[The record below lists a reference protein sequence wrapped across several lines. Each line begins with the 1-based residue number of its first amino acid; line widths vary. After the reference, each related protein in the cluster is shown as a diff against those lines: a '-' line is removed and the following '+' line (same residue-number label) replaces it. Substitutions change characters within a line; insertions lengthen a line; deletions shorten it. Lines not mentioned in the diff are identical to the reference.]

1 MPIGLHKK
9 HIDMKRYTTF
19 KNALLVVSLGIL
31 TFSAC
36 KKDNALSLDDE
47 LQFAKLEAI
56 TISSTSAV
64 SGSANTTDSLYAMDA
79 CKKGNK
85 KTRVELSS
93 LSASI
98 KNYLSANYP
107 GNTFLKAYQIANQ
120 TTSVLESFVVVVEF
134 NDKPVAV
141 KFDAGGSFLKVL
153 EIREGRNMKG
163 KGGWHAG
170 GLFDNRDG
178 KHRDTLAISA
188 IPAAIKAYML
198 STYPADTLV
207 HAFVNKDKS
216 VIIISRNIE
225 FYATSFTASN
235 VFIKRIQ
242 LPAGPAKVR
251 SIEASVL
258 PSKVPTYLTSTYP
271 NYVFKK
277 AFELKVNGALKGY
290 LVLIDAN
297 LTKYAIHFDASGQ
310 FIKAVTIR

>member
-1 MPIGLHKK
+1 
-9 HIDMKRYTTF
+9 MKRYTTF
-19 KNALLVVSLGIL
+19 KNALLIVSMGIL
-31 TFSAC
+31 TLSAC
-36 KKDNALSLDDE
+36 KKDNVLSLDDE
-47 LQFAKLEAI
+47 LQFVKLEAI

-64 SGSANTTDSLYAMDA
+64 SGSGNATDSLYAMDA

-85 KTRVELSS
+85 KTRVEQSS

-98 KNYLSANYP
+98 TTYLSANYP

-120 TTSVLESFVVVVEF
+120 TTSVIESFVVVVQF
-134 NDKPVAV
+134 NEKPVAI
-141 KFDAGGSFLKVL
+141 KFDASGIFLKVL

-188 IPAAIKAYML
+188 IPSAIKAYML
-198 STYPADTLV
+198 STHPADTLV
-207 HAFVNKDKS
+207 HAFVNKDQS
-216 VIIISRNIE
+216 IILISRNIE
-225 FYATSFTASN
+225 FYATSFTTAN

-251 SIEASVL
+251 SIEASAL
-258 PSKVPTYLTSTYP
+258 PSKSSAYLNTTYP

-310 FIKAVTIR
+310 FLKAVTIR

>member
-1 MPIGLHKK
+1 M
-9 HIDMKRYTTF
+9 
-19 KNALLVVSLGIL
+19 GIL
-31 TFSAC
+31 TLSAC
-36 KKDNALSLDDE
+36 KKDNVLSLDDE
-47 LQFAKLEAI
+47 LQFVKLEAI

-64 SGSANTTDSLYAMDA
+64 SGSGNATDSLYAMDA

-85 KTRVELSS
+85 KTRVEQSS

-98 KNYLSANYP
+98 TTYLSANYP

-120 TTSVLESFVVVVEF
+120 TTSVIESFVVVVQF
-134 NDKPVAV
+134 NEKPVAI
-141 KFDAGGSFLKVL
+141 KFDASGIFLKVL

-188 IPAAIKAYML
+188 IPSAIKAYML
-198 STYPADTLV
+198 STHPADTLV
-207 HAFVNKDKS
+207 HAFVNKDQS
-216 VIIISRNIE
+216 IILISRNIE
-225 FYATSFTASN
+225 FYATSFTTAN

-251 SIEASVL
+251 SIEASAL
-258 PSKVPTYLTSTYP
+258 PSKSSAYLNTTYP

-310 FIKAVTIR
+310 FLKAVTIR

>member
-1 MPIGLHKK
+1 
-9 HIDMKRYTTF
+9 MKRYTTF
-19 KNALLVVSLGIL
+19 KNALLIVSMGIL
-31 TFSAC
+31 TLSAC
-36 KKDNALSLDDE
+36 KKDNVLSLDDE
-47 LQFAKLEAI
+47 LQFVKLEAI

-64 SGSANTTDSLYAMDA
+64 SGSGNATDSLYAMDA

-85 KTRVELSS
+85 KTRVEQSS

-98 KNYLSANYP
+98 KTYISANYP

-120 TTSVLESFVVVVEF
+120 TTSVIESFIVVVQF
-134 NDKPVAV
+134 NEKPVAI
-141 KFDAGGSFLKVL
+141 KFDASGIFLKVL

-178 KHRDTLAISA
+178 KQRDTLAISA
-188 IPAAIKAYML
+188 IPSAIKAYML
-198 STYPADTLV
+198 STHPADTLV
-207 HAFVNKDKS
+207 HAFVNKDQS
-216 VIIISRNIE
+216 IILISRNIE
-225 FYATSFTASN
+225 FYATSFTTAN

-251 SIEASVL
+251 SIEASAL
-258 PSKVPTYLTSTYP
+258 PSKSSAYLNTTYP

-310 FIKAVTIR
+310 FLKAVTIR

>member
-1 MPIGLHKK
+1 
-9 HIDMKRYTTF
+9 MKRYTTF
-19 KNALLVVSLGIL
+19 KNALLIVSMGIL
-31 TFSAC
+31 TLSAC
-36 KKDNALSLDDE
+36 KKDNVLSLDDE
-47 LQFAKLEAI
+47 LQFVKLEAI

-64 SGSANTTDSLYAMDA
+64 SGSGNATDSLYAMDA

-85 KTRVELSS
+85 KTRVEQSS

-98 KNYLSANYP
+98 KTYISANYP
-107 GNTFLKAYQIANQ
+107 GNTFLKAYQISNQ
-120 TTSVLESFVVVVEF
+120 TSSVIESFVVVVQF
-134 NDKPVAV
+134 NEKPVAI
-141 KFDAGGSFLKVL
+141 KFDASGIFLKVL

-188 IPAAIKAYML
+188 IPLAIKSYML
-198 STYPADTLV
+198 STHPADTLV
-207 HAFVNKDKS
+207 HAFVNKDQS
-216 VIIISRNIE
+216 IILISRNIE
-225 FYATSFTASN
+225 FYATSFTTAN
-235 VFIKRIQ
+235 VLIKRIQ

-251 SIEASVL
+251 SIEASAL
-258 PSKVPTYLTSTYP
+258 PSKSSAYLNTTYP

-310 FIKAVTIR
+310 FLKAVTIR

>member
-1 MPIGLHKK
+1 
-9 HIDMKRYTTF
+9 MKRYTTF
-19 KNALLVVSLGIL
+19 KNALLIVSMGIL
-31 TFSAC
+31 TLSAC
-36 KKDNALSLDDE
+36 KKDNVLSLDDE
-47 LQFAKLEAI
+47 LQLVKLEAI

-64 SGSANTTDSLYAMDA
+64 SGSGNATDSLYAMDA

-85 KTRVELSS
+85 KTRVEQSS

-98 KNYLSANYP
+98 KTYISANYP
-107 GNTFLKAYQIANQ
+107 GNTFLKAYQISNQ
-120 TTSVLESFVVVVEF
+120 TSSVIESFVVVVQF
-134 NDKPVAV
+134 NEKPVAI
-141 KFDAGGSFLKVL
+141 KFDASGIFLKVL

-188 IPAAIKAYML
+188 IPLAIKSYML
-198 STYPADTLV
+198 STHPADTLV
-207 HAFVNKDKS
+207 HAFVNKDQS
-216 VIIISRNIE
+216 IILISRNIE
-225 FYATSFTASN
+225 FYATSFTTAN

-251 SIEASVL
+251 SIEASAL
-258 PSKVPTYLTSTYP
+258 PSKSSAYLNTTYP

-310 FIKAVTIR
+310 FLKAVTIR

>member
-1 MPIGLHKK
+1 
-9 HIDMKRYTTF
+9 MKRYTTI
-19 KNALLVVSLGIL
+19 KNAILVVSMGIL
-31 TFSAC
+31 TLSAC
-36 KKDNALSLDDE
+36 KKDNVLSLDDE

-64 SGSANTTDSLYAMDA
+64 SGSGNATDSLYAMDA

-93 LSASI
+93 LAASI
-98 KNYLSANYP
+98 KTYLSANYP

-120 TTSVLESFVVVVEF
+120 TTSVVESFVVVVQF
-134 NDKPVAV
+134 NEKPVAI
-141 KFDAGGSFLKVL
+141 KFDASGIFLKVL

-170 GLFDNRDG
+170 GLFDHRDG

-198 STYPADTLV
+198 STHPADTLV
-207 HAFVNKDKS
+207 HAFVNKDQS
-216 VIIISRNIE
+216 IIIISRNIE
-225 FYATSFTASN
+225 FYATSFTTAN

-251 SIEASVL
+251 TIEASAL
-258 PSKVPTYLTSTYP
+258 PSKSSAYLNTTYP

-310 FIKAVTIR
+310 FVKAITIR

>member
-1 MPIGLHKK
+1 
-9 HIDMKRYTTF
+9 MKRYTTI
-19 KNALLVVSLGIL
+19 KNAILIVSMGIL
-31 TFSAC
+31 TLSAC
-36 KKDNALSLDDE
+36 KKDNTLSLDDE
-47 LQFAKLEAI
+47 LQFARLEAI
-56 TISSTSAV
+56 TISSTSAIGG
-64 SGSANTTDSLYAMDA
+64 SGNASDSLYAMGA

-85 KTRVELSS
+85 KTRVEQSS

-98 KNYLSANYP
+98 RTYLSANYP

-120 TTSVLESFVVVVEF
+120 TTSVLESFVVVVQF
-134 NDKPVAV
+134 NEKPVAI
-141 KFDAGGSFLKVL
+141 KFDASGNFLKVL

-198 STYPADTLV
+198 STHPADTLV

-216 VIIISRNIE
+216 IILISRNIE
-225 FYATSFTASN
+225 FYATSFTTAN

-251 SIEASVL
+251 TIEASAL
-258 PSKVPTYLTSTYP
+258 PSKSSAYLNTTYP

-277 AFELKVNGALKGY
+277 AFELKVNGAVKGY

-310 FIKAVTIR
+310 FVKAITIR

>member
-1 MPIGLHKK
+1 
-9 HIDMKRYTTF
+9 MKRYTTF
-19 KNALLVVSLGIL
+19 KNALLIVSMGIL
-31 TFSAC
+31 TLSAC
-36 KKDNALSLDDE
+36 KKDNVLSLDDE
-47 LQFAKLEAI
+47 LQFVKLEAI

-64 SGSANTTDSLYAMDA
+64 SGSGNATDSLYAMDA

-85 KTRVELSS
+85 KTRVEQSS

-98 KNYLSANYP
+98 TTYLSANYP

-120 TTSVLESFVVVVEF
+120 TTSVIESFVVVVQF
-134 NDKPVAV
+134 NEKPVAI
-141 KFDAGGSFLKVL
+141 KFDASGIFLKVL

-178 KHRDTLAISA
+178 KQRDTLAISA
-188 IPAAIKAYML
+188 IPSAIKAYML
-198 STYPADTLV
+198 STHPADTLV
-207 HAFVNKDKS
+207 HAFVNKDQS
-216 VIIISRNIE
+216 IILISRNIE
-225 FYATSFTASN
+225 FYATSFTTAN

-251 SIEASVL
+251 SIEASAL
-258 PSKVPTYLTSTYP
+258 PSKSSAYLNTTYP

-310 FIKAVTIR
+310 FLKAVTIR

>member
-1 MPIGLHKK
+1 M
-9 HIDMKRYTTF
+9 
-19 KNALLVVSLGIL
+19 GIL
-31 TFSAC
+31 TLSAC
-36 KKDNALSLDDE
+36 KKDNVLSLDDE

-56 TISSTSAV
+56 TISSTSAI
-64 SGSANTTDSLYAMDA
+64 SGSGNASDSLYAMDA

-85 KTRVELSS
+85 KTRVEQSS
-93 LSASI
+93 LSAAI
-98 KNYLSANYP
+98 TTYLSANYP

-120 TTSVLESFVVVVEF
+120 TTSVLESFVVVVQF
-134 NDKPVAV
+134 NEKPVAI
-141 KFDAGGSFLKVL
+141 KFDASGVFVKVL

-207 HAFVNKDKS
+207 HAFVNKDQS
-216 VIIISRNIE
+216 IILISRNIE
-225 FYATSFTASN
+225 FFATSFTTAN

-251 SIEASVL
+251 TIEASAL
-258 PSKVPTYLTSTYP
+258 PSKTTAYLSTTYP

-310 FIKAVTIR
+310 FVKAVTIR

>member
-1 MPIGLHKK
+1 
-9 HIDMKRYTTF
+9 MKRYTTI
-19 KNALLVVSLGIL
+19 KNAILVVSMGIL
-31 TFSAC
+31 TLSAC
-36 KKDNALSLDDE
+36 KKDNVLSLDDE

-56 TISSTSAV
+56 TISSTSAI
-64 SGSANTTDSLYAMDA
+64 SGSGNASDSLYAMDA

-85 KTRVELSS
+85 KTRVEQSS
-93 LSASI
+93 LSAAI
-98 KNYLSANYP
+98 TTYLSANYP

-120 TTSVLESFVVVVEF
+120 TTSVLESFVVVVQF
-134 NDKPVAV
+134 NEKPVAI
-141 KFDAGGSFLKVL
+141 KFDASGVFVKVL

-207 HAFVNKDKS
+207 HAFVNKDQS
-216 VIIISRNIE
+216 IILISRNIE
-225 FYATSFTASN
+225 FFATSFTTAN

-251 SIEASVL
+251 TIEASAL
-258 PSKVPTYLTSTYP
+258 PSKTTAYLSTTYP

-310 FIKAVTIR
+310 FVKAVTIR

>member
-1 MPIGLHKK
+1 M
-9 HIDMKRYTTF
+9 
-19 KNALLVVSLGIL
+19 GIL
-31 TFSAC
+31 TLSAC
-36 KKDNALSLDDE
+36 KKDNLLSLDDE

-56 TISSTSAV
+56 TISSTSAI
-64 SGSANTTDSLYAMDA
+64 SGSGNASDSLYAMDA

-85 KTRVELSS
+85 KTRVEQSS
-93 LSASI
+93 LSAAI
-98 KNYLSANYP
+98 TTYLSANYA
-107 GNTFLKAYQIANQ
+107 GNSFLKAYQIANQ
-120 TTSVLESFVVVVEF
+120 TTSVLESFVVVVQF
-134 NDKPVAV
+134 NGKPVAV
-141 KFDAGGSFLKVL
+141 KFDASGIFLKVL

-198 STYPADTLV
+198 SNHPADTLV
-207 HAFVNKDKS
+207 HAFVNKDQS
-216 VIIISRNIE
+216 IIVISRNIE
-225 FYATSFTASN
+225 FFATSFTTAN

-251 SIEASVL
+251 TIEASAL
-258 PSKVPTYLTSTYP
+258 PSKSSTYLSTTYP

-277 AFELKVNGALKGY
+277 AFELKVNGAVKGY

-310 FIKAVTIR
+310 FVKAVTIR

>member
-1 MPIGLHKK
+1 
-9 HIDMKRYTTF
+9 MKRYTTF
-19 KNALLVVSLGIL
+19 KNALLIVSMGIL
-31 TFSAC
+31 TLSAC
-36 KKDNALSLDDE
+36 KKDNVLSLDDE
-47 LQFAKLEAI
+47 LQFVKLEAI

-64 SGSANTTDSLYAMDA
+64 SGSGNGTDSLYAMDA

-85 KTRVELSS
+85 KTRVEQSS

-98 KNYLSANYP
+98 TTYLSANYP

-120 TTSVLESFVVVVEF
+120 TTSVIESFIVVVQF
-134 NDKPVAV
+134 NEKPVAI
-141 KFDAGGSFLKVL
+141 KFDASGIFLKVL

-178 KHRDTLAISA
+178 KQRDTLAISA
-188 IPAAIKAYML
+188 IPSAIKAYML
-198 STYPADTLV
+198 STHPADTLV
-207 HAFVNKDKS
+207 HAFVNKDQS
-216 VIIISRNIE
+216 IILISRNIE
-225 FYATSFTASN
+225 FYATSFTTAN

-251 SIEASVL
+251 SIEASAL
-258 PSKVPTYLTSTYP
+258 PSKSSAYLNTTYP

-310 FIKAVTIR
+310 FLKAVTIR

>member
-1 MPIGLHKK
+1 
-9 HIDMKRYTTF
+9 MKRYKTI
-19 KNALLVVSLGIL
+19 KNALLLVSMGIL
-31 TFSAC
+31 TLSSC
-36 KKDNALSLDDE
+36 KKDNTLSLDDE
-47 LQFAKLEAI
+47 LQFARLEAI
-56 TISSTSAV
+56 TISSTSAI
-64 SGSANTTDSLYAMDA
+64 SGSGNAGDSLYAMGA

-85 KTRVELSS
+85 KTRVEQSS

-98 KNYLSANYP
+98 KTYLSTNYP
-107 GNTFLKAYQIANQ
+107 GNTFLKAYQIAIQ
-120 TTSVLESFVVVVEF
+120 TTSVLESFVVVIQF
-134 NDKPVAV
+134 NEKPVAI
-141 KFDAGGSFLKVL
+141 KFDASGIFQKVL

-198 STYPADTLV
+198 STHPADTLV

-216 VIIISRNIE
+216 IILISRNIE
-225 FYATSFTASN
+225 FYATSFTSAN
-235 VFIKRIQ
+235 VFIKRLQ

-251 SIEASVL
+251 TIEASAL
-258 PSKVPTYLTSTYP
+258 PSKTSAYLNTTYP

-297 LTKYAIHFDASGQ
+297 LTKYAVHFDASGQ
-310 FIKAVTIR
+310 FVKAVTIR

>member
-1 MPIGLHKK
+1 
-9 HIDMKRYTTF
+9 MKRYTTF
-19 KNALLVVSLGIL
+19 KNALLIVSMGIL
-31 TFSAC
+31 TLSAC
-36 KKDNALSLDDE
+36 KKDNVLSLDDE
-47 LQFAKLEAI
+47 LQFVKLEAI

-64 SGSANTTDSLYAMDA
+64 SGSGNATDSLYAMDA

-85 KTRVELSS
+85 KTRVEQSS

-98 KNYLSANYP
+98 TTYLSANYP

-120 TTSVLESFVVVVEF
+120 TTSVIESFVVVVQF
-134 NDKPVAV
+134 NEKPVAI
-141 KFDAGGSFLKVL
+141 KFDASGIFLKVL

-188 IPAAIKAYML
+188 IPSAIKAYML
-198 STYPADTLV
+198 STHPADTLV
-207 HAFVNKDKS
+207 HAFVNKDQS
-216 VIIISRNIE
+216 IILISRNIE
-225 FYATSFTASN
+225 FYATSFTTAN
-235 VFIKRIQ
+235 VLIKRIQ

-251 SIEASVL
+251 SIEASAL
-258 PSKVPTYLTSTYP
+258 PSKSSAYLNTTYP

-310 FIKAVTIR
+310 FLKAVTIR

>member
-1 MPIGLHKK
+1 
-9 HIDMKRYTTF
+9 MKRYTTF
-19 KNALLVVSLGIL
+19 KNALLIVSMGIL
-31 TFSAC
+31 TLSAC
-36 KKDNALSLDDE
+36 KKDNVLSLDDE
-47 LQFAKLEAI
+47 LQFVKLEAI

-64 SGSANTTDSLYAMDA
+64 SGSGNATDSLYAMDA

-85 KTRVELSS
+85 KTRVEQSS

-98 KNYLSANYP
+98 TTYLSANYP
-107 GNTFLKAYQIANQ
+107 GNTFLKAYQISNQ
-120 TTSVLESFVVVVEF
+120 TSSVIESFVVVVQF
-134 NDKPVAV
+134 NEKPVAI
-141 KFDAGGSFLKVL
+141 KFDASGIFLKVL

-188 IPAAIKAYML
+188 IPLAIKSYML
-198 STYPADTLV
+198 STHPADTLV
-207 HAFVNKDKS
+207 HAFVNKDQS
-216 VIIISRNIE
+216 IILISRNIE
-225 FYATSFTASN
+225 FYATSFTTAN
-235 VFIKRIQ
+235 VLIKRIQ

-251 SIEASVL
+251 SIEASAL
-258 PSKVPTYLTSTYP
+258 PSKSSAYLNTTYP

-310 FIKAVTIR
+310 FLKAVTIR

>member
-1 MPIGLHKK
+1 
-9 HIDMKRYTTF
+9 MKRYTTF
-19 KNALLVVSLGIL
+19 KNALLIVSMGIL
-31 TFSAC
+31 TLSAC
-36 KKDNALSLDDE
+36 KKDNVLSLDDE
-47 LQFAKLEAI
+47 LQFVKLEAI

-64 SGSANTTDSLYAMDA
+64 SGSGNATDSLYAMDA

-85 KTRVELSS
+85 KTRVEQSS

-98 KNYLSANYP
+98 TTYLSANYP

-120 TTSVLESFVVVVEF
+120 TTSVIESFVVVVQF
-134 NDKPVAV
+134 NEKPVAI
-141 KFDAGGSFLKVL
+141 KFDASGIFLKVL

-188 IPAAIKAYML
+188 IPLAIKSYML
-198 STYPADTLV
+198 STHPADTLV
-207 HAFVNKDKS
+207 HAFVNKDQS
-216 VIIISRNIE
+216 IILISRNIE
-225 FYATSFTASN
+225 FYATSFTTAN

-251 SIEASVL
+251 SIEASAL
-258 PSKVPTYLTSTYP
+258 PSKSSAYLNTTYP

-310 FIKAVTIR
+310 FLKAVTIR

>member
-1 MPIGLHKK
+1 
-9 HIDMKRYTTF
+9 MKRYTTI
-19 KNALLVVSLGIL
+19 KNAILIVSMGIL
-31 TFSAC
+31 TLSAC
-36 KKDNALSLDDE
+36 KKDNTLSLDDE
-47 LQFAKLEAI
+47 LQFARLEAI
-56 TISSTSAV
+56 TISSTSAIGG
-64 SGSANTTDSLYAMDA
+64 SGNASDSLYAMGA

-85 KTRVELSS
+85 KTRVEQSS

-98 KNYLSANYP
+98 RTYLSANYP

-120 TTSVLESFVVVVEF
+120 TTSVLESFVVVVQF
-134 NDKPVAV
+134 NEKPVAI
-141 KFDAGGSFLKVL
+141 KFDASGNFLKVL

-198 STYPADTLV
+198 STHPADTLV

-216 VIIISRNIE
+216 IILISRNIE
-225 FYATSFTASN
+225 FYATSFTTAN

-251 SIEASVL
+251 TIEASAL
-258 PSKVPTYLTSTYP
+258 PSKSSAYLNTTYP

-277 AFELKVNGALKGY
+277 AFELKVNGAVKGY

-310 FIKAVTIR
+310 FVKAVTIR

>member
-1 MPIGLHKK
+1 I
-9 HIDMKRYTTF
+9 
-19 KNALLVVSLGIL
+19 VSMGIL
-31 TFSAC
+31 TLSAC
-36 KKDNALSLDDE
+36 KKDNVLSLDDE
-47 LQFAKLEAI
+47 LQFVKLEAI

-64 SGSANTTDSLYAMDA
+64 SGSGNATDSLYAMDA

-85 KTRVELSS
+85 KTRVEQSS

-98 KNYLSANYP
+98 TTYLSANYP

-120 TTSVLESFVVVVEF
+120 TTSVIEGFVVVVQF
-134 NDKPVAV
+134 NEKPVAI
-141 KFDAGGSFLKVL
+141 KFDASGIFLKVL

-178 KHRDTLAISA
+178 KQRDTLAISA
-188 IPAAIKAYML
+188 IPSAIKAYML
-198 STYPADTLV
+198 STHPADTLV
-207 HAFVNKDKS
+207 HAFVNKDQS
-216 VIIISRNIE
+216 IILISRNIE
-225 FYATSFTASN
+225 FYATSFTTAN

-251 SIEASVL
+251 SIEASAL
-258 PSKVPTYLTSTYP
+258 PSKSSAYLNTTYP

-310 FIKAVTIR
+310 FLKAVTIR

>member
-1 MPIGLHKK
+1 
-9 HIDMKRYTTF
+9 MKRYTTF
-19 KNALLVVSLGIL
+19 KNALLIVSMGIL
-31 TFSAC
+31 TLSAC
-36 KKDNALSLDDE
+36 KKDNVLSLDDE
-47 LQFAKLEAI
+47 LQLVKLEAI

-64 SGSANTTDSLYAMDA
+64 SGSGNATDSLYAMDA

-85 KTRVELSS
+85 KTRVEQSS

-98 KNYLSANYP
+98 KTYISANYP
-107 GNTFLKAYQIANQ
+107 GNTFLKAYQISNQ
-120 TTSVLESFVVVVEF
+120 TSSVIESFVVVVQF
-134 NDKPVAV
+134 NEKPVAI
-141 KFDAGGSFLKVL
+141 KFDASGIFLKVL

-188 IPAAIKAYML
+188 IPLAIKSYML
-198 STYPADTLV
+198 STHPADTLV
-207 HAFVNKDKS
+207 HAFVNKDQS
-216 VIIISRNIE
+216 IILISRNIE
-225 FYATSFTASN
+225 FYATSFTTAN
-235 VFIKRIQ
+235 VLIKRIQ

-251 SIEASVL
+251 AIEASAL
-258 PSKVPTYLTSTYP
+258 PSKSSAYLTTTYP

-310 FIKAVTIR
+310 LLKAVTIR

>member
-1 MPIGLHKK
+1 
-9 HIDMKRYTTF
+9 MKRYTTF
-19 KNALLVVSLGIL
+19 KNALLIVSMGIL
-31 TFSAC
+31 TLSAC
-36 KKDNALSLDDE
+36 KKDNVLSLDDE
-47 LQFAKLEAI
+47 LQFVKLEAI

-64 SGSANTTDSLYAMDA
+64 SGSGNATDSLYAMDA

-85 KTRVELSS
+85 KTRVEQSS

-98 KNYLSANYP
+98 TTYLSANYP

-120 TTSVLESFVVVVEF
+120 TTSVIESFIVVVQF
-134 NDKPVAV
+134 NEKPVAI
-141 KFDAGGSFLKVL
+141 KFDASGIFLKVL

-178 KHRDTLAISA
+178 KQRDTLAISA
-188 IPAAIKAYML
+188 IPSAIKAYML
-198 STYPADTLV
+198 STHPADTLV
-207 HAFVNKDKS
+207 HAFVNKDQS
-216 VIIISRNIE
+216 IILISRNIE
-225 FYATSFTASN
+225 FYATSFTTAN

-251 SIEASVL
+251 SIEASAL
-258 PSKVPTYLTSTYP
+258 PSKSSAYLNTTYP

-310 FIKAVTIR
+310 FLKAVTIR